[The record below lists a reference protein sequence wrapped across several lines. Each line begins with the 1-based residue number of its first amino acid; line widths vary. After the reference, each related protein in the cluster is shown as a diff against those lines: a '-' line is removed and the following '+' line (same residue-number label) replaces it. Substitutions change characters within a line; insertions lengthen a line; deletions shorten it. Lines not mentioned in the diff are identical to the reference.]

1 MVTKIQRQRYRK
13 KYHIQRYFGL
23 SFMMNKFITIIQTY
37 LA

>member
-13 KYHIQRYFGL
+13 KVSYTKIFWVIFYDEQIHNNHTNI
-23 SFMMNKFITIIQTY
+23 